1 MVDYNKITDWFYK
14 KRRECEVS
22 RFGNGS
28 GGLPR
33 RWKTLPGRIGRNWE
47 LYLFVLPL
55 VVYLIV
61 FRYVPMYGVQI
72 AFKDF
77 SVSRGIQGSEWVG
90 LRYLSQ
96 FFRSFYF
103 ETVIRNTLTLTILSL
118 ILGFPLPVLLALALN
133 ETAPRLK
140 KTVQTVTFAPHFI
153 STVVMCGII
162 LIFTSPSS
170 GLINNIIAA
179 LGGERV
185 NIMQKTGMFKW
196 VYILS
201 GIWQETGWSSIIYVA
216 ALSNVSSEQLEAA
229 WVDGANK
236 LQRVIYINFPVLVPT
251 IITLLIL
258 RCGSLL
264 SVGYEKV
271 YLLQNSVN
279 IPESE
284 VISTYVYKSG
294 LESNNYSL
302 SAAVGL
308 FNSVINSSILIA
320 VNWIS
325 RKVGENS
332 LW

>member
-1 MVDYNKITDWFYK
+1 M
-14 KRRECEVS
+14 S

>member
-1 MVDYNKITDWFYK
+1 M
-14 KRRECEVS
+14 S

-302 SAAVGL
+302 SAAVDL

>member
-1 MVDYNKITDWFYK
+1 M
-14 KRRECEVS
+14 S

-185 NIMQKTGMFKW
+185 NIMQETGMFKW

-302 SAAVGL
+302 SAAVDL